1 MGTVGLGKSHP
12 ENEAELEDIVEGEP
26 VRSIDSTLND
36 GEEGVNNPVRQ
47 PLCVIGLASG
57 EQCVER
63 VVARDDE
70 AGQVNKEFTGNV
82 EENQEGVNTD
92 QTKDHVDLG
101 DGGLTLK
108 VVEDRVL
115 GKLWDETHKKCF
127 D

>member
-1 MGTVGLGKSHP
+1 M
-12 ENEAELEDIVEGEP
+12 
-26 VRSIDSTLND
+26 RSKTY
-36 GEEGVNNPVRQ
+36 
-47 PLCVIGLASG
+47 LCVIGLASG